1 MKITLGEKEYD
12 LEKSLPITLGDIKK
26 LKAVHGVRL
35 ADLSS
40 MDADIVSKVLLLMCQ
55 KVNADITENMV
66 DDIPLVLLGEIAEFL
81 SRAVVPDRPI
91 SG

>member
-1 MKITLGEKEYD
+1 MEIVLGDKTYD
-12 LEKSLPITLGDIKK
+12 LEKALPITLGDIKK

-55 KVNADITENMV
+55 KVNTDITENMV
-66 DDIPLVLLGEIAEFL
+66 DAIPLVLLGEIAEFL